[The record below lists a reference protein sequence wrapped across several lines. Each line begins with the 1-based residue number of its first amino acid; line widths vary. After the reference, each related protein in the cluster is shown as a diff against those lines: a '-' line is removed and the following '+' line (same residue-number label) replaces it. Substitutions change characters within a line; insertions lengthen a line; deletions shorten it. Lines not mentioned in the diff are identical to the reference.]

1 MNMMHMKTV
10 KQLFLISSL
19 LVLAQVSNAAPL
31 ISSKE
36 AALPAAGGQ
45 TRGIS
50 RGPTI
55 KVSSPTPD
63 VATASPFDF
72 RISFVPRGE
81 SKIDVESVKVVYMKS
96 PFVNLTPRL
105 RESISDKGIDFSKAE
120 VPPGN
125 HTIRV
130 TVADNEGRETSSVF
144 TLLVVK

>member
-1 MNMMHMKTV
+1 MKMIKPLLLLT
-10 KQLFLISSL
+10 SL
-19 LVLAQVSNAAPL
+19 LLVAQAAQAAPL
-31 ISSKE
+31 ISGKE
-36 AALPAAGGQ
+36 AALPAAGSQ

-55 KVSSPTPD
+55 KVNSPTPD

-72 RISFVPRGE
+72 RIVFVPRGD
-81 SKIDVESVKVVYMKS
+81 SKIDVDSVKVVYMKS

-105 RESISDKGIDFSKAE
+105 REAISDKGIDLSKAE

-130 TVADNEGRETSSVF
+130 SVSDNEGRETSSVF
-144 TLLVVK
+144 TVVVMK

>member
-1 MNMMHMKTV
+1 MMHMKTV

-81 SKIDVESVKVVYMKS
+81 SVKVVYMKS

>member
-1 MNMMHMKTV
+1 MKMI
-10 KQLFLISSL
+10 KQLLLLASLFLG
-19 LVLAQVSNAAPL
+19 AQAAHAAPL

-36 AALPAAGGQ
+36 AALPASGSQ

-55 KVSSPTPD
+55 KVNSPTPD
-63 VATASPFDF
+63 VATMSPFDF
-72 RISFVPRGE
+72 RIVFVPRGE
-81 SKIDVESVKVVYMKS
+81 TKIDVDSVKVVYMKS

-105 RESISDKGIDFSKAE
+105 RDAISEKGIDFSKAE

-130 TVADNEGRETSSVF
+130 SVSDSEGRETNSVF
-144 TLLVVK
+144 TVVVMK